1 MLTSTLI
8 KTLASHSHLPQ
19 KSSHPLFSWLSH
31 PLSGPTKNEKAPL
44 KTFLRSSSSYEISS
58 HEVLPPL
65 CRVPAP
71 PTQCCVPI
79 YIFFICSN
87 LHFVFFVS
95 LFRVFPTY
103 FFVLFFKI
111 GMHWEVFQDSYFS
124 ISGLR
129 RFCKTNFN
137 MFAVL

>member
-71 PTQCCVPI
+71 PTQCCL
-79 YIFFICSN
+79 YFFIFALTYILSFLCLCIGLKYILIS
-87 LHFVFFVS
+87 
-95 LFRVFPTY
+95 FPTY
-103 FFVLFFKI
+103 LRIVFKD
-111 GMHWEVFQDSYFS
+111 WNASRSFQDSYFS
-124 ISGLR
+124 ISG
-129 RFCKTNFN
+129 
-137 MFAVL
+137 

>member
-71 PTQCCVPI
+71 PTQCCL
-79 YIFFICSN
+79 YFFIFALTYILS
-87 LHFVFFVS
+87 FFVS
-95 LFRVFPTY
+95 LYRLEIHTY
-103 FFVLFFKI
+103 IISYALFLKIEMHREVFKI
-111 GMHWEVFQDSYFS
+111 PIF
-124 ISGLR
+124 L
-129 RFCKTNFN
+129 
-137 MFAVL
+137 